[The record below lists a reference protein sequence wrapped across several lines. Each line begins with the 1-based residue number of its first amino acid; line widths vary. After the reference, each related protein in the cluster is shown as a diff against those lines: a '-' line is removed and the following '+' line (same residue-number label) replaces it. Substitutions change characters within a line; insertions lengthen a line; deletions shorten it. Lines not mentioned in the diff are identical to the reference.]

1 MSGYK
6 KVYGQVGGEVVDQ
19 FDSVDGLLS
28 PIVLAIGE
36 TIDTGISSFTG
47 TAHVSDGTDSQSVPC
62 SIASGVQVIGTAVGA
77 GTASMTVAVAAGS
90 ITIENISGAE
100 ATITLS
106 LS

>member
-1 MSGYK
+1 MGYK
-6 KVYGQVGGEVVDQ
+6 KVLGQVGGEVVDQ
-19 FDSVDGLLS
+19 FDSGDGFS

-36 TIDTGISSFTG
+36 TIDTGISDFTG

-62 SIASGVQVIGTAVGA
+62 TIAAGVQVIGTAVGV
-77 GTASMTVAVAAGS
+77 TTEITVAVAAGS

-100 ATITLS
+100 ATVTLK